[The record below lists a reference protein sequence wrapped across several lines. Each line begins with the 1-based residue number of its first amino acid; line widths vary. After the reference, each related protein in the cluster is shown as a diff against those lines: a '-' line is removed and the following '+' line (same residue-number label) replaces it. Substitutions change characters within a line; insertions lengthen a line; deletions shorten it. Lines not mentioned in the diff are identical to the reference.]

1 MKHFCNSLFVAVT
14 VLGLF
19 STFAI
24 ADTTIA
30 AQDKSTFSIILPI
43 DAPSSVQVAATE
55 LQLDIQKSTGAS
67 LPIIKDNTAITGNF
81 ISLGNTKQA
90 ERTGI
95 NVTGIAP
102 EGFHIQTQN
111 GNLYI
116 LGPDTTTDDDKK
128 AFPKSSYSQYTKNGG
143 TSNGTANGVYTF
155 LEEYLD
161 VRWLLPGD
169 LGRDVPAKSTFTI
182 PDINRT
188 EAPLLINRRMPYLQK
203 TAAVNTW
210 QDRQKLGYSFQI
222 SHQHNWVQT
231 VPAGLYQ
238 EHPDWFAMI
247 DGKRVPPVGD
257 KYKLESTNPELVK
270 YFAEQA
276 IAALKA
282 NPEQNTYS
290 LSPSDGRGW
299 SESPESKALYDPPAP
314 GSKYPSITP
323 LILKWYRDVSEIVA
337 KEYPQGKLGGYIYT
351 DFSQPPQ
358 KGGMTLPENFI
369 PVIVGQ
375 DFGFR
380 FYRKDARDLGAQLIQ
395 DWAKVAPSIWFYY
408 GMPIWL
414 RSSTGMLTTAS
425 PDSLNFLFKLL
436 RENHIKGAYL
446 YGTPEWSQTALANYI
461 QAKLLWNPN
470 LDANQLQHDWLT
482 HAYGAAAGGVM
493 EELYNK
499 MDNGAFAEF
508 FRDDSDP
515 HYNVREQM
523 FRDYYGP
530 HYAEIEKYFLQAQ
543 SQPMT
548 SIQKQRL
555 QLIEDNLIVLQ
566 WRLRNAGYLPVDF
579 ASPLRRTDQQVVDL
593 LMTPHQDFDYFP
605 GIISEAKITPVK
617 VLLNDSDTPKSKTA
631 IPNSKSILLYS
642 AQAQKVHLTPSN
654 VHPGSTFLGYTI
666 NENNKNSAEVARGI
680 VYSGEDISFQAKANT
695 AYFFTITP
703 NAILGPVVT
712 WDMIIENSVPA
723 TADFD
728 GKELYLQSKPAALYA
743 YAPKSLS
750 LATVATDTGVSLQMK
765 TSLADAMRTYP
776 NARSVLTLDNDW
788 RFAIDPNGTGSQQN
802 YVSPDFNDASWKTI
816 NATAY
821 LQDQGFPDYHGT
833 AWYRKT
839 FDAPSQTSDDPQGV
853 NSQKVLLFF
862 GAVDGDATVYVN
874 GKKIGEHLPSQL
886 GKGWDQPFI
895 LDATSA
901 MRSGQNT
908 ITVKVTKDK
917 YKSGIYKG
925 VNLMVA
931 EK

>member
-1 MKHFCNSLFVAVT
+1 MKHYFKSLLIIGVILGFVSS
-14 VLGLF
+14 F
-19 STFAI
+19 TFADTII
-24 ADTTIA
+24 AV
-30 AQDKSTFSIILPI
+30 QGKSTFSIILPI
-43 DAPSSVQVAATE
+43 DAPSSVQAAATE
-55 LQLDIQKSTGAS
+55 LQLDIQKSTGAT
-67 LPIIKDNTAITGNF
+67 LPIIKDNAAITGNF

-95 NVTGIAP
+95 KVIGIPP
-102 EGFHIQTQN
+102 EGFHIQTQS

-116 LGPDTTTDDDKK
+116 LGPDTATADDKK

-155 LEEYLD
+155 LEDYLD

-169 LGRDVPAKSTFTI
+169 LGRDVPVKSTFTI

-210 QDRQKLGYSFQI
+210 EDRQKLGYSFQI
-222 SHQHNWVQT
+222 SHQHNWTQT
-231 VPAGLYQ
+231 VAASLYK
-238 EHPDWFAMI
+238 EHPDWFAMVN
-247 DGKRVPPVGD
+247 GKRVPPVGD

-282 NPEQNTYS
+282 NPEKNTYS

-299 SESPESKALYDPPAP
+299 SESPESKALYDPPPP

-351 DFSQPPQ
+351 DFSRPPQ

-375 DFGFR
+375 GFGFR

-395 DWAKVAPSIWFYY
+395 DWAKVAPSTWFYY

-425 PDSLNFLFKLL
+425 PDNLNFLFKLL

-446 YGTPEWSQTALANYI
+446 YGTPEWSQTAMANYI
-461 QAKLLWNPN
+461 QAKLLWNPS
-470 LDANQLQHDWLT
+470 LDANQLQRDWLT

-493 EELYNK
+493 EKLYNK
-499 MDNGAFAEF
+499 MDNGAFADY
-508 FRDDSDP
+508 FRQPSDP
-515 HYNVREQM
+515 HYTVREQM
-523 FRDYYGP
+523 FKDYYGP
-530 HYAEIEKYFLQAQ
+530 HYAEIEKYFLQAEA
-543 SQPMT
+543 QPMT

-566 WRLRNAGYLPVDF
+566 WRLRNAGYLPADF
-579 ASPLRRTDQQVVDL
+579 TSPLRRTDQQVVDL
-593 LMTPHQDFDYFP
+593 LLTPHEDFDYFP
-605 GIISEAKITPVK
+605 GIISETKIAPVK
-617 VLLNDSDTPKSKTA
+617 VLLNNGNASESKAA

-642 AQAQKVHLTPSN
+642 TQAQEVHLTPSN
-654 VHPGSTFLGYTI
+654 VHPGSTFLSYTI
-666 NENNKNSAEVARGI
+666 NENSKNSAEVARGI
-680 VYSGEDISFQAKANT
+680 LYGDEDISFQAKANT
-695 AYFFTITP
+695 AYYMTITP
-703 NAILGPVVT
+703 NAIIGPVVT
-712 WDMIIENSVPA
+712 WDMFIKNVVPA
-723 TADFD
+723 TADFE
-728 GKELYLQSKPAALYA
+728 GKELHLQGEPAPLYV
-743 YAPKSLS
+743 YAPKGLS
-750 LATVATDTGVSLQMK
+750 LTATATDSGVSLQMK
-765 TSLADAMRTYP
+765 TSLADAMRAYP
-776 NARSVLTLDNDW
+776 NARPVLTLDNDW
-788 RFAIDPNGTGSQQN
+788 RFATDPKGTGLQQN
-802 YVSPDFNDASWKTI
+802 YASPTFNDASWKTI

-862 GAVDGDATVYVN
+862 GAVDGDAEVYVN

-901 MRSGQNT
+901 MKPEQNL
-908 ITVKVTKDK
+908 IAVKVTKDK
-917 YKSGIYKG
+917 YKSGIYQG
-925 VNLMVA
+925 VNLMIA